1 MADRE
6 NENGVEYEEKGRVET
21 NEEEEKFKNFDR
33 SINNNNETL

>member
-21 NEEEEKFKNFDR
+21 NEEKKKVK
-33 SINNNNETL
+33 TLID